1 MPTNTPHCLELPNLG
16 TSTVHILSAI
26 GITTKPQLVQLGAPT
41 VYNQIRRR
49 GIRTSKVMLYALHAA
64 ILDCRWQELSDT
76 VKADLV
82 YKADIQLQASQPSAP
97 DKG

>member
-1 MPTNTPHCLELPNLG
+1 MQTDTPCTLELRNLG

-26 GITTKPQLVQLGAPT
+26 GIRTKPQLVQLGAPN

-49 GIRTSKVMLYALHAA
+49 GIRTSKAMLYALHAA
-64 ILDCRWQELSDT
+64 TLDCRWQELSQS

-82 YKADIQLQASQPSAP
+82 RIADSQLHASQPSAP
-97 DKG
+97 DQG